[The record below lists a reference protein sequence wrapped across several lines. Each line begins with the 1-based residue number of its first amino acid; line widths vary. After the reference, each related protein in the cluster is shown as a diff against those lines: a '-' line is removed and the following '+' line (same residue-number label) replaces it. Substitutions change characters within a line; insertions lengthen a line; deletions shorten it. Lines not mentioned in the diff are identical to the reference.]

1 MNNTLID
8 VVSPP
13 YSVLTLQE
21 IALNSLGAKDN
32 NKYDK
37 FISYNASQQI
47 EKRKIIEFIK
57 GDYYEKIA
65 LFTHYYYINSYV
77 NDIEKMRLVIKYYP
91 NFINCKTKLEGDTAL
106 HEAVIIGSE
115 SLVKLLIQNNA
126 NMYLKNNDGNTPIS
140 IAIKHKR
147 PNILKIFLDKIEI
160 P

>member
-91 NFINCKTKLEGDTAL
+91 NFINSKTKLEGDTAL

-115 SLVKLLIQNNA
+115 SLVKLLIQNIALTHNF
-126 NMYLKNNDGNTPIS
+126 NSIFFNDFIYFCKRSISSLNRSKVINN
-140 IAIKHKR
+140 
-147 PNILKIFLDKIEI
+147 
-160 P
+160 